1 MSFRTFL
8 VELNKGLQLPIYLF
22 ISKDFF
28 FHREAL
34 RMIKSSIP
42 ADERDFNLH
51 VFDTV
56 LNQEDVF
63 SFDKIIDLLNTA
75 PFFGKRRY
83 TVYSGNIQK
92 LPKADFD
99 KIVDYTENPFEGS
112 TFVILN
118 YGDIKK
124 NLLNR
129 LKNVKIIIL
138 DMKESE
144 IPLWI
149 KDMAKLKGFELSDE
163 AIEYLIGLTGT
174 NVGLI
179 FSEIEKMSFLGKK
192 KINIDDISEIVAGGD
207 VYNNFDL
214 VGALINKKP
223 LEVFKIYNSIKDVTD
238 SYSLIGSLNWQYCRV
253 FKNNE
258 NKELAHKIF
267 ETLHLTDI
275 DIKSSGREYPIEY
288 LLYKLIK
295 LQKGHLPSL

>member
-8 VELNKGLQLPIYLF
+8 AELNKGLQLPIYLL

-34 RMIKSSIP
+34 RMIKNSMP

-63 SFDKIIDLLNTA
+63 SFDKIIDLVNTGS
-75 PFFGKRRY
+75 FFGKRRY
-83 TVYSGNIQK
+83 TVYSGNVQRLSK
-92 LPKADFD
+92 TDFD
-99 KIVDYTENPFEGS
+99 KIVNYAENPFEGS
-112 TFVILN
+112 TFIILN
-118 YGDIKK
+118 YGDVKK
-124 NLLNR
+124 NLLDK
-129 LKNVKIIIL
+129 LKNVEIITL

-163 AIEYLIGLTGT
+163 AIDYLMGFTG
-174 NVGLI
+174 NDPGLI
-179 FSEIEKMSFLGKK
+179 FSEIEKIAFLGKK
-192 KINIDDISEIVAGGD
+192 KIGIKDISDIITGGE

-214 VGALINKKP
+214 VGALINKKTI
-223 LEVFKIYNSIKDVTD
+223 EVFKIYNSIKDVTD

-275 DIKSSGREYPIEY
+275 DIKSSGREFPIEY

-295 LQKGHLPSL
+295 LQEGHLPSL